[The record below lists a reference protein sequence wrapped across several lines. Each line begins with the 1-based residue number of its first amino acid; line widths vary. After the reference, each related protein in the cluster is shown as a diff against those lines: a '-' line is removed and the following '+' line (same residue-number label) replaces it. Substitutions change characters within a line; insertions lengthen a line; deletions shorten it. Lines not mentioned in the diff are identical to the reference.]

1 MATIL
6 VIEDDPQFV
15 RLLEKVLQPHG
26 HEVAHASTAM
36 AGLRLS
42 DHCRCDLILL
52 DLDLPDLDG
61 KVVATTLRARPAL
74 QQVPI
79 IAVSA
84 HDQPTTQRLVLA
96 YGCNGFIP
104 KPIDTR
110 TFPDQIAA
118 FLNRY

>member
-1 MATIL
+1 MTL
-6 VIEDDPQFV
+6 SLSECSKRFCVPT
-15 RLLEKVLQPHG
+15 G
-26 HEVAHASTAM
+26 T
-36 AGLRLS
+36 RLS
-42 DHCRCDLILL
+42 TPPRRWPVWGCRTAASFDLVLL

-74 QQVPI
+74 QKVPI

-84 HDQPTTQRLVLA
+84 QDQPTTQRLVQA

-110 TFPDQIAA
+110 TFPDQITA
-118 FLNRY
+118 FLDRH

>member
-6 VIEDDPQFV
+6 LIEDDPKFV
-15 RLLEKVLQPHG
+15 RMLEKVLHPHG
-26 HEVAHASTAM
+26 HTIIHAATALT
-36 AGLRLS
+36 GLSLS
-42 DHCRCDLILL
+42 DSSNFDLVLL

-74 QQVPI
+74 QKVPI

-84 HDQPTTQRLVLA
+84 EDQPTTQRLVQA

-118 FLNRY
+118 FLDRH

>member
-6 VIEDDPQFV
+6 LIEDDPKFV
-15 RLLEKVLQPHG
+15 RMLEKVMRSHG
-26 HEVAHASTAM
+26 HEIIHAATAL
-36 AGLRLS
+36 AGLGLS
-42 DHCRCDLILL
+42 DSCRFDLVLL

-74 QQVPI
+74 QKVPI

-84 HDQPTTQRLVLA
+84 ADQPTTQRLVQA

-118 FLNRY
+118 FLDRH